1 MTNSMPRVSA
11 PVLLT
16 SLNMSYSE
24 STAVFKKRCLEIGL
38 TEANYTAFKD
48 EGLET
53 LGTFAFACNYSP
65 GNSDDRPLVNLVTKV
80 FGAAPSTKEM
90 ACVRRLHSEA
100 YATIAADIRAKVET
114 SDETMVKKL
123 APAERSQRLRDQQ
136 AKLTGLDLRGNCEPG
151 DSLVDRCVSAYE
163 SDRISYLPWEACVSR
178 DHEILT
184 GSKKDTSLSFDASGN
199 LKLAKRDQVEPCSA
213 SNEIQV
219 RYCLLRRGLALDQAN
234 ILDYKKHDKLVE
246 KLMSVRMEEPPPGCM
261 KISMKQIEIADKKFW
276 TLMAEKTREGIKAG
290 PSGRPC
296 DNEFNGCMNSPEFL
310 NLLQHRFATSNVS
323 GSPPAPRSSDGPK
336 NKRSKTEANNGPKGN
351 GKGFMRIPSELL
363 SLGCVGATPKGQR
376 LCFDFNLKRCKL
388 QAKDQRCQKGLHLCA
403 VKGCQKSHAAKD
415 CPTKGGAGNE

>member
-1 MTNSMPRVSA
+1 
-11 PVLLT
+11 
-16 SLNMSYSE
+16 MSYSE

-48 EGLET
+48 EGLEA

-114 SDETMVKKL
+114 SDETLVKKL
-123 APAERSQRLRDQQ
+123 ARAERSQRLRDQQ

-151 DSLVDRCVSAYE
+151 DSLVDRCVAAYE

-199 LKLAKRDQVEPCSA
+199 LKLAKRDQVEPCNA

-276 TLMAEKTREGIKAG
+276 TLMAEKTREGVKAG

-296 DNEFNGCMNSPEFL
+296 DNQFNDCMNSPEFL
-310 NLLQHRFATSNVS
+310 NLLQHRFTTSAAS
-323 GSPPAPRSSDGPK
+323 GSPTATRSGDGPK
-336 NKRSKTEANNGPKGN
+336 SKRSKIEANNGPKGN

-388 QAKDQRCQKGLHLCA
+388 HAKDQRCQKGLHLCA
-403 VKGCQKSHAAKD
+403 VKGCQKPHAAKD
-415 CPTKGGAGNE
+415 CPNKSGTGTE